1 MQAKDIMT
9 TKVITIGVGATIK
22 DAVAAMLG
30 NSISGLPVLDDA
42 GAVVGII
49 SEGDLLHRVEGGT
62 ERKRTWWLR
71 LLSSP
76 REEAEDFITA
86 HSHMVADV
94 MNTPVLSVGPDTDLR
109 EIATILEERR
119 IKRVPV
125 IDEGNLVGIVSRA
138 NMLQALA
145 SGPGGDTPTPS
156 MDDRALREAITKL
169 LVGKDWASHGALNV
183 IVSNGS
189 VELWGLVDS
198 EAERKALCI
207 AAAEVPGVTEVVD
220 HLGSIQP
227 WLKGT

>member
-71 LLSSP
+71 QFSSA
-76 REEAEDFITA
+76 REQAKDFITA

-94 MNTPVLSVGPDTDLR
+94 MNTPVLSVGPDTDP
-109 EIATILEERR
+109 A
-119 IKRVPV
+119 
-125 IDEGNLVGIVSRA
+125 
-138 NMLQALA
+138 
-145 SGPGGDTPTPS
+145 
-156 MDDRALREAITKL
+156 
-169 LVGKDWASHGALNV
+169 
-183 IVSNGS
+183 
-189 VELWGLVDS
+189 
-198 EAERKALCI
+198 
-207 AAAEVPGVTEVVD
+207 
-220 HLGSIQP
+220 
-227 WLKGT
+227 